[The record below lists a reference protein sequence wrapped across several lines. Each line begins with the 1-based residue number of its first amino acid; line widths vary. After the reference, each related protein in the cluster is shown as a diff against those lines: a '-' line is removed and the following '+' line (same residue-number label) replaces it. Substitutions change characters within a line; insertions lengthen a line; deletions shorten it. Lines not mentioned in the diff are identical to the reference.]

1 MGLGRGQW
9 GWTQP
14 KVFIGWADPLR
25 SPQEG
30 PGGGW
35 EGRGG
40 GNARQKAG
48 RILCTNKAYISSEQN
63 HSFYFMQKTE
73 VECTFQKPS
82 LVLGKTYA
90 DEAAG
95 KAQCQ
100 VDAKHRLPPGESF
113 PEIHSIFVLCN
124 TSGLNIGM
132 GFLES
137 ILKMLNLQNSIH
149 VHLKKYLFIFIFYFL
164 QKPE

>member
-1 MGLGRGQW
+1 
-9 GWTQP
+9 
-14 KVFIGWADPLR
+14 
-25 SPQEG
+25 
-30 PGGGW
+30 
-35 EGRGG
+35 
-40 GNARQKAG
+40 
-48 RILCTNKAYISSEQN
+48 
-63 HSFYFMQKTE
+63 MQKTE

-100 VDAKHRLPPGESF
+100 VDAKHWLGPWDWLPPGESL

-149 VHLKKYLFIFIFYFL
+149 VHLKKYLFIFYFFCRNL
-164 QKPE
+164 NKIL